1 MREEIYRGTKKLL
14 GLDRYV
20 HYPVYGNDF
29 TVFVCMNVCVYV
41 YINTYQTVHF
51 LKVFLTET
59 QKDSS
64 FRAKYEKHGT

>member
-29 TVFVCMNVCVYV
+29 TVFVYMNVCVYV
-41 YINTYQTVHF
+41 YINTSERLFFQS
-51 LKVFLTET
+51 KI
-59 QKDSS
+59 
-64 FRAKYEKHGT
+64 